1 MLNESTNHQ
10 LTIIINDVIE
20 TNMAKAAIMPEIKHI
35 LLFSSEKLN
44 PQSVTEM
51 VKPVRTITMAAA
63 PIALNMLVMTAI
75 KKPSIA
81 ISREIID
88 AHRHIIG
95 KTYFIT
101 DSLALTKE
109 FVKIIESVLSKS
121 GILICGISRFM
132 YQPSAKKRY
141 LFAIY
146 AVLYDF

>member
-1 MLNESTNHQ
+1 MQKSNYTKSSDAFRPFCPNASFFLLRNSLIAKAPYLLLNESTYHQ

-109 FVKIIESVLSKS
+109 FVKIIE
-121 GILICGISRFM
+121 
-132 YQPSAKKRY
+132 
-141 LFAIY
+141 
-146 AVLYDF
+146 